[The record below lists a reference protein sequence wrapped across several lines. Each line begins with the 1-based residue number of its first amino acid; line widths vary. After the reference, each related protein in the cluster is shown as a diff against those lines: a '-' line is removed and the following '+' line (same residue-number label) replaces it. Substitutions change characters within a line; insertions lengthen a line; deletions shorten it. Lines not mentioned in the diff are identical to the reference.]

1 MLRRIRVFPLAA
13 ESFGVRSMCTYVETS
28 DVRILLDAGV
38 SLCPIRFG
46 LPPHPQ
52 EFKAIRESRRKIVE
66 AAEKAEVV
74 TISHYHNDHHTP
86 SFEDWLCNWTEA
98 DETARQIY
106 DGKIVLAKNP
116 RENINP
122 SQRER
127 GWMFQKTGGQY
138 ARKIENADGK
148 VFIFGS
154 TRMKFSEP
162 VFHGPENSGLGWV
175 LMTTVEFEDERVLF
189 ASDVQGPMSTRTLEI
204 ILKEQP
210 ELVMVGGPPSYLS
223 AMKVSDS
230 QIQTGLRN
238 LERIVDA
245 VPYVILDHHILRD
258 GDWREKTNDIFQQA
272 YKSKH
277 TLLTAAEFA
286 GKETT
291 LLEAERKTLFAEKP
305 PSKEFQKWMRLS
317 EEAKKHERPPI

>member
-1 MLRRIRVFPLAA
+1 
-13 ESFGVRSMCTYVETS
+13 MCTYVETP

-52 EFKAIRESRRKIVE
+52 EFKAVRESRRKIAE
-66 AAEKAEVV
+66 AAEKAEFV

-106 DGKIVLAKNP
+106 EGKIVLAKNP

-138 ARKIENADGK
+138 AEKIENADGK
-148 VFIFGS
+148 AFIFGS

-175 LMTTVEFEDERVLF
+175 LMVTVEFEDERFLF
-189 ASDVQGPMSTRTLEI
+189 ASDVQGPMSTRTLET

-210 ELVMVGGPPSYLS
+210 ELVMVGGPPSYLT
-223 AMKVSDS
+223 AMKVSDN

-258 GDWREKTNDIFQQA
+258 GDWREKTNDIFHQA

-291 LLEAERKTLFAEKP
+291 LLEATRKTLFAEKP